1 MRILLDECMNWRIK
15 RELTGY
21 EVRTVQEQGWSTI
34 KNGALLALAEQEFD
48 VLLTIDQNIPYQ
60 QNMQGRQLA
69 LVIMVVASNKLA
81 SLLPLAP
88 LVLALLPTVQ
98 PGQVYRVEL
107 AREKT
112 APP

>member
-21 EVRTVQEQGWSTI
+21 EVRTAQEQGWSAI

-60 QNMQGRQLA
+60 QNLQGKQLA
-69 LVIMVVASNKLA
+69 LVIMVVTSNKLA

-107 AREKT
+107 SRPAE
-112 APP
+112 